1 MEARSGLTAEG
12 AIGSTG
18 GILTLGSRKPHSWLL
33 TPMTEGIGLNVFSVS
48 RFRGSSGKKKPSTTR
63 VKDLVFWNK
72 EEEKNQHLFLFIKP
86 AVPKSL
92 VQQSQPTPEVVK
104 LHFGRK

>member
-1 MEARSGLTAEG
+1 MEAHSGLTAEG
-12 AIGSTG
+12 AIGSTV
-18 GILTLGSRKPHSWLL
+18 GIVTLGSRKPHSWLL

-48 RFRGSSGKKKPSTTR
+48 RSRGSSGKKKPSTTR
-63 VKDLVFWNK
+63 VKDFVFWNK
-72 EEEKNQHLFLFIKP
+72 EEKNQHLFLFIKP